1 MKTALGRMRRLLPFL
16 VGGVVVTLFVAWGL
30 PVMLASRGTSA
41 WGAPTLQWLGRPAE
55 VKNDE
60 EGFGLNIAHTAA
72 SMPRIEV
79 RRGILADLYVA
90 QRSEVGASWPVG
102 ELTEM
107 RLEHTVE
114 MVSRTPPSSV
124 RVAPPTG
131 EELRFTRIDTS
142 LAGLPFRAFRSEAWY
157 LADDNA
163 MGHELMPELH
173 GAWNLGLVNGQ
184 LLLVPHRPLPFGIL
198 GNIVFWSSLLW
209 AMVAFP
215 LAIRR
220 RRREKYGKCAKCGYA
235 MDTHAV
241 KRLEVCPECGTS
253 FRRDPLGFAHSP
265 EMHFQNAYVWIIFI
279 SSLDI
284 MLTWKI
290 LSRGGVEVN
299 PVAAVVID
307 AWGMYGAIAF
317 KFALMMWVIVAC
329 EILARLR
336 RGAGKF
342 LAICAIAISASP
354 VVWSLF
360 LLVVHE
366 FFPE

>member
-1 MKTALGRMRRLLPFL
+1 MKSAFAWLRQLLPFL
-16 VGGVVVTLFVAWGL
+16 VSGAVVTLVVAWGL
-30 PVMLASRGTSA
+30 PIMLASRGASA
-41 WGAPTLQWLGRPAE
+41 WEAPLQWIGRPSE
-55 VKNDE
+55 VKKGE
-60 EGFGLNIAHTAA
+60 KGFGLDIAYTSA
-72 SMPRIEV
+72 SIPTV
-79 RRGILADLYVA
+79 VVHRGIFSDLYVA
-90 QRSEVGASWPVG
+90 RRGEVGSSWPVG
-102 ELTEM
+102 ELMEM
-107 RLEHTVE
+107 RLEHTLD

-124 RVAPPTG
+124 RVAPPAG
-131 EELRFTRIDTS
+131 EELRYTQIETGLS
-142 LAGLPFRAFRSEAWY
+142 GLPFRAFRSEARY
-157 LADDNA
+157 LADDSA

-173 GAWNLGLVNGQ
+173 GTWNLGLINGQ
-184 LLLVPHRPLPFGIL
+184 LLLVPHRPLWLGVL

-215 LAIRR
+215 LAVRR
-220 RRREKYGKCAKCGYA
+220 RRREKYGRCGKCGYA

-253 FRRDPLGFAHSP
+253 FRRDPLGFVHSP

-290 LSRGGVEVN
+290 LSRGGMEVN
-299 PVAAVVID
+299 PVAAIVID

-329 EILARLR
+329 EILARLKR
-336 RGAGKF
+336 SAGKF
-342 LAICAIAISASP
+342 LSVCAIVISASP